1 MVAFIRTWRDRVLS
15 SRFDFVPPSFFL
27 ELIRNYTGFCA
38 TEEKHKFVFS
48 TAIKTQFLH
57 RPGWYTHVDYIYSPV
72 IIKKCHWVGLIIY
85 LKMAVIY
92 VVDSNSG
99 FPSTDDVISYLTPIS
114 VMLPHLIS
122 RFCIVSNPGSM
133 NYQPLPIS
141 RIGSQILLEHPGM
154 YTYTYIFVV
163 RIKFC

>member
-1 MVAFIRTWRDRVLS
+1 MVAFIRTRRDRVLS
-15 SRFDFVPPSFFL
+15 SRFDFFPPSFFL
-27 ELIRNYTGFCA
+27 ELMRNYIGFCA

-72 IIKKCHWVGLIIY
+72 IIKKCHWVGLIID
-85 LKMAVIY
+85 LKMAAIY
-92 VVDSNSG
+92 VVDSNSA

-122 RFCIVSNPGSM
+122 RFCIVPNPGSM

-154 YTYTYIFVV
+154 YIDTYIFVV
-163 RIKFC
+163 RIKFS